1 MGKDEDMNK
10 KGLNGLSYGEV
21 SITGGFFFAHHVPF
35 WGKLDADEGI
45 F

>member
-21 SITGGFFFAHHVPF
+21 SITGGFFLLIMCHFG
-35 WGKLDADEGI
+35 GKLDADEGI